1 MRVSKSSARTI
12 VALAS
17 DWRTDTLSNTMASK
31 TIAFGVALVSF
42 ALASCDEHV
51 EVAPSRVTVLDAKL
65 APGIT
70 ASLER
75 GENPRLVLVLD
86 TEKVDKSFAWFD
98 PSIARG
104 DVLAAQRAAMFAQTK
119 ADIFR
124 EGGRSGIHLEQDFE
138 HLPITA
144 IRADDAAA
152 LRELLEDGRVAG
164 IFEEHFYHPSDAA
177 SFRLVRQPAAVA
189 DGKDGRGTAVAVLDT
204 GTDYRRADLGSCTA
218 PGVPSSTCRVAAS
231 LDMAAEDGAVDTG
244 SFHGTNVASI
254 VAGFAPSTKIIGL
267 DVFTGATASSV
278 DILKGINWVIANRA
292 TYNIVAMNM
301 SFGGGAFT
309 APCPNTS
316 DALAVAS
323 ARTAGVLS
331 AVASGNNA
339 YTNAMAT
346 PACSPAAVS
355 VGAVYSAD
363 SFLTYTWGG
372 GACTDRGTAA
382 GAITCFS
389 NATSFLTVL
398 APGAF
403 ITAGGITMGGTSQ
416 ASPHVAGALAILR
429 GAFPSESL
437 DATVTRLTATGKATL
452 DKRNGLSF
460 PLMDIGAAASGCYFR
475 LTPAQSSINGDAR
488 ALSFTLTTGSDCAW
502 SVESSASWLAVSGAT
517 SGTGPATI
525 AASVSANTG
534 ALRNATLTVTGD
546 AEAQTASIAQGVDVT
561 PPTGTVA
568 INNGATSTNAKT
580 VALTLTATDP
590 SGVAGMCVTNA
601 AVCTVF
607 EPFSTSKVWSLAG
620 TPGTARVA
628 VFLKDTRGNV
638 TPAASAPSST
648 IIFDNAAPTGGVVT
662 ATPGDGQVSLRWSG
676 FVDPLAGIDRYVVAS
691 AAAAT
696 APTSCAA
703 GTQLYTGADVSL
715 VATGLT
721 NGRVVSFRV
730 CAVDRAGNTSTGV
743 TASTTPAPEFDA
755 PVGTV
760 TIAGGAAYTTRASV
774 ALSIAATDA
783 STTTQMCVST
793 AATCTAWETFATS
806 KTLTLG
812 TAAGVYTVGVWFK
825 DNWGNTSKLPATARI
840 TFDAVAP
847 INGTVR
853 ATPADGQVTLSW
865 SGFSDATSGLDSYL
879 VAYATGATPPTTCAG
894 GTTVSASSAATSAI
908 SGLTNGSTYTFRVC
922 AIDRAG
928 NTSAGA
934 TVASR
939 PAPEFDAPTGSVLIN
954 GGALYARVS
963 PLALTIA
970 ATDASGVAS
979 MCVSTA
985 ATCTAWEIFATS
997 KSLSVTAAGTVTVN
1011 VWFKDT
1017 WGNTSAAPVKSTI
1030 IYDVAAPT
1038 GGAVRAVAGNAQ
1050 VALTWSGFADAGS
1063 GVANYLVVEA
1073 EGAVAPASCTGGTP
1087 GPSYGGTSMAY
1098 TSTMLT
1104 NGTTYSYRVCAVDR
1118 AGNTSAGVTVTSRP
1132 APEFNAPTG
1141 SVVINGGAS
1150 YARVS
1155 PLALTIDATDASG
1168 VASMCVSTAATCTA
1182 WEIFATSKSL
1192 SVTAA
1197 GTVTVNVWFKD
1208 TWGNTSA
1215 APVKSTIIYDVAAP
1229 TGGAVRAVAGNEQ
1242 VALTWTG
1249 FADSG
1254 SGIGGYV
1261 VVSALGAVAP
1271 ADCATGTAI
1280 YSGPLAAFT
1289 ATGLTNGSTYAFR
1302 VCAVDRAGNTSAGA
1316 TVTSR
1321 PAPEFTA
1328 PTGSVVIS
1336 GGARYTRVRVV
1347 TLTVAATD
1355 ASGVDSMCLSSTT
1368 TCSVWEPFAT
1378 SREYT
1383 LGATAGIAPV
1393 YAWFRDIYGNA
1404 TTTPSGATIVYDPAA
1419 PTNGTVRSATAA
1431 TGAATFTWSG
1441 FADPTSGLDGYVVAE
1456 AAGTTPPADCASG
1469 TLTNVL
1475 ATVTTATRTGVS
1487 ASTPL
1492 AVRVCAVDKA
1502 GNVSTGATVI
1512 AR

>member
-1 MRVSKSSARTI
+1 MV
-12 VALAS
+12 
-17 DWRTDTLSNTMASK
+17 SK
-31 TIAFGVALVSF
+31 TIAFGVALAAC
-42 ALASCDEHV
+42 ALASCDERV
-51 EVAPSRVTVLDAKL
+51 EVAPSRVTVADTKL

-70 ASLER
+70 ASLDR
-75 GENPRLVLVLD
+75 GEKPRLVLVLD

-104 DVLAAQRAAMFAQTK
+104 DALAAQRAAMFAQTK
-119 ADIFR
+119 FDIFR
-124 EGGRSGIHLEQDFE
+124 EGGRAGIHIEQDFE

-144 IRADDAAA
+144 IRADDAAS

-177 SFRLVRQPAAVA
+177 SFRLVRQPSAVA

-231 LDMAAEDGAVDTG
+231 LDMATEDGAVDTG

-309 APCPNTS
+309 APCSNTS

-323 ARTAGVLS
+323 ARAAGVLS

-339 YTNAMAT
+339 YTNAMAS

-372 GACTDRGTAA
+372 RACTDRGTAT

-403 ITAGGITMGGTSQ
+403 ITAGGLTMGGTSQ

-437 DATVTRLTATGKATL
+437 DATVTRLTATGKTTL

-460 PLMDIGAAASGCYFR
+460 PLMDIGAAASGCYLR

-488 ALSFTLTTGSDCAW
+488 ALSFTLTTGAACTW
-502 SVESSASWLAVSGAT
+502 SVESSASWLTMSGAT

-525 AASVSANTG
+525 AATVAANTG

-620 TPGTARVA
+620 TPGTARVT
-628 VFLKDTRGNV
+628 VFLKDNRGNV
-638 TPAASAPSST
+638 TPAASAPTST

-676 FVDPLAGIDRYVVAS
+676 FVDSLAGIDRYVVAS

-721 NGRVVSFRV
+721 NGRVVSFRI

-865 SGFSDATSGLDSYL
+865 SGFSDATSGLDRYL
-879 VAYATGATPPTTCAG
+879 VAYATGATAPTTCAG

-939 PAPEFDAPTGSVLIN
+939 PAPEFDAPRGSVLIN

-985 ATCTAWEIFATS
+985 ATCTAWETFATS

-1011 VWFKDT
+1011 VWFKD
-1017 WGNTSAAPVKSTI
+1017 P
-1030 IYDVAAPT
+1030 
-1038 GGAVRAVAGNAQ
+1038 
-1050 VALTWSGFADAGS
+1050 
-1063 GVANYLVVEA
+1063 
-1073 EGAVAPASCTGGTP
+1073 
-1087 GPSYGGTSMAY
+1087 
-1098 TSTMLT
+1098 
-1104 NGTTYSYRVCAVDR
+1104 
-1118 AGNTSAGVTVTSRP
+1118 
-1132 APEFNAPTG
+1132 
-1141 SVVINGGAS
+1141 
-1150 YARVS
+1150 
-1155 PLALTIDATDASG
+1155 
-1168 VASMCVSTAATCTA
+1168 
-1182 WEIFATSKSL
+1182 
-1192 SVTAA
+1192 
-1197 GTVTVNVWFKD
+1197 
-1208 TWGNTSA
+1208 WGNTSA

-1249 FADSG
+1249 FADSPAGIGGYVVVSALGAVAPADCATGTAIYSGPLAAFTATGLTNG
-1254 SGIGGYV
+1254 STFAFRVCAVDRAGNTSAGVTVTSRPSPEFTAPTGSVVINGGASYARVSPLALTIAATDASGVASMCVSTAATCTAWETFATSKNLSVTAAGTVAVNVWFKDTWGNTSAPPVKTSIVYDSAAPTGGAARAVAGNAQLSLSWSGFADSPAGIGGYV

-1328 PTGSVVIS
+1328 PTGRVVIS
-1336 GGARYTRVRVV
+1336 GGARYTRTRTV

-1368 TCSVWEPFAT
+1368 TCSVWEAFAT
-1378 SREYT
+1378 SRGYT
-1383 LGATAGIAPV
+1383 LGAAAGIAPV

-1419 PTNGTVRSATAA
+1419 PTNGTVRFVTAA
-1431 TGAATFTWSG
+1431 SGTATLTWSG
-1441 FADPTSGLDGYVVAE
+1441 FADPTSGLDGYVIAE

-1469 TLTNVL
+1469 TVANVL